1 MTRQCLRIRPTPT
14 GTLARTRIKCDSIAQ
29 GQKAV
34 LSRFLLS
41 RGKENFMTAL
51 TVAKRESSLL
61 LLNKCQ
67 CCQTES
73 TAGLDDQSKDQ
84 GKVPL
89 VYRDEEMIKKLYE
102 WSRTYGGKAVV
113 PKSVHDGRQ
122 LGSWLRRVRK
132 LKGRMTPED
141 IERLNK
147 AGMVWEMNVLE
158 SKWFSNFHLVREY
171 IECHPDCDVD
181 LVMTNEFDHPDRSDW
196 VEASRWLIRQK
207 ELYRKQKLT
216 KMKVRLL
223 KGVLGTQY

>member
-1 MTRQCLRIRPTPT
+1 M
-14 GTLARTRIKCDSIAQ
+14 KCDSITQ
-29 GQKAV
+29 GRNAI

-41 RGKENFMTAL
+41 RGNENFIAAL
-51 TVAKRESSLL
+51 TVAKKESFLL
-61 LLNKCQ
+61 SLNKCQ
-67 CCQTES
+67 CCQSES
-73 TAGLDDQSKDQ
+73 TAGLDDQGKDQ
-84 GKVPL
+84 DKVPL
-89 VYRDEEMIKKLYE
+89 VYRDEEMIQKLYE
-102 WSRTYGGKAVV
+102 WSKSYGGKAVV

-132 LKGRMTPED
+132 LKGGMTPED

-171 IECHPDCDVD
+171 IECHPGCDVD
-181 LVMTNEFDHPDRSDW
+181 LEMTSEFDHPDRSDW

-223 KGVLGTQY
+223 KGVLGTQYRLSEVKQFSRMY